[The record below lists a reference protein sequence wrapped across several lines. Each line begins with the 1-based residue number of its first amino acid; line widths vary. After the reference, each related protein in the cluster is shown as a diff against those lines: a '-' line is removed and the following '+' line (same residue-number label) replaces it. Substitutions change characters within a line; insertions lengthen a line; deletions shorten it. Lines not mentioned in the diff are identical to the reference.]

1 MFIKKTTS
9 AEFES
14 QQQAIAMRGFASN
27 IGSKICA
34 LTRGNLSI
42 PMVPSGKIELATHTA
57 KEYIENVSPQI
68 KYKLGVQFDESSFI
82 AIGFDSEFLSKCS
95 YYWAGGRL
103 SAPEKHGLAKATSC
117 EIAFLRQF
125 MQLIHPVI
133 SEELNKHSEAML
145 EISELDDN
153 GVAFKNEQR
162 VQVNTVNCTFKEEVV
177 KLSIITSDGVLKYCN
192 LNSLDDNSAKI
203 SDKTNLSE
211 LNVNLDARFDIFK
224 VKLGDVKQLKVGDE
238 FYISTTEVSLINRSD
253 NSTIAKG
260 LLGSDGANN
269 QLIQISEKR

>member
-14 QQQAIAMRGFASN
+14 QQQAIAMRGFASS

-34 LTRGNLSI
+34 LARGNLYI
-42 PMVPSGKIELATHTA
+42 PMVPSGKIELATYSA

-82 AIGFDSEFLSKCS
+82 VIGFNSELLSKCS

-103 SAPEKHGLAKATSC
+103 SAPEKHGLSKATSC

-133 SEELNKHSEAML
+133 SEELNKHSAALL

-153 GVAFKNEQR
+153 AVAFKNEQR
-162 VQVNTVNCTFKEEVV
+162 VQVNTVNCTFKEEIV

-192 LNSLDDNSAKI
+192 LNSLDEGSSKI
-203 SDKTNLSE
+203 SDKTDLSA
-211 LNVNLDARFDIFK
+211 LKVTIDVRFDSFK
-224 VKLGDVKQLKVGDE
+224 ARLGDVKKLEVGDE
-238 FYISTTEVSLINRSD
+238 LYIPTPEVSLINKAD
-253 NSTIAKG
+253 NSTVAKG
-260 LLGSDGANN
+260 LLGSDESNN
-269 QLIQISEKR
+269 QLIKIS